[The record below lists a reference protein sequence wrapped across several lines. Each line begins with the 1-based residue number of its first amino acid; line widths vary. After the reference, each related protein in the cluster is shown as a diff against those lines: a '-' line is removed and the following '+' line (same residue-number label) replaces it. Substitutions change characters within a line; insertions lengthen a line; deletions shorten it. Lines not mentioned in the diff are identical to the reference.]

1 MQSAPKTVQTPK
13 SYFITRRVDGHSDWI
28 TAFWRELFQNSVDAG
43 SKKISIKINDAS
55 PKGSFGRPATMTN
68 AIRVQFEDDGC
79 GMDMDTLE
87 NVFFSL
93 GQSTKNKD
101 GASIGGFGT
110 ARLML
115 CFSQGRY
122 SIRTRDLIVEGN
134 GSEYT
139 CRTLADEISEV
150 KSALRVAGD
159 QDDTKSALLAERLS
173 ELEAFPAYV
182 DGCIFEID
190 IDPNEPVRD
199 WDKASQSRLRTALA
213 RYLSK
218 SDISCKVEIDDGT
231 TPVPTKKR
239 KVVGTLEVSDDFDQN
254 QAFGTIHTSKGKGAL
269 HKGEVLVRANGTLMY
284 SHDIQDSGVQVI
296 IEINP
301 EMVREV
307 LTENRDSMKEP
318 YRGVVNE
325 FLNKLAVDNHS
336 TLKEK
341 EDSKYQLVRGGRG
354 SISARKGLL
363 ELSFGPDGAYAD
375 NGEGKSAEAVLGE
388 SLEANVARG
397 ATFAFKEERYD
408 KYGFGRVPKAVMDA
422 FLQRVLDGEET
433 FLARYPDREEVAA
446 FKKSV
451 HDIGFVALARTMPA
465 LRNFIERT
473 IQTRMEALNFNA
485 EGIED
490 ERMADMHDVHIYS
503 RGISSAD
510 KQMKNAI
517 RRHSPGYWRR
527 KGQHLEG
534 RGMQAHMLLAAWT
547 ACCNQAIKALLH
559 VRPNIKGGD
568 DFRFSTGWHFE
579 KAQMVWD
586 KTVGDYADK
595 RTGASHVERD
605 GRHVLLLN
613 PVKDDGSVAFDLTKD
628 RRKSDDPN
636 DLMGIQDL
644 EALAMHEVAHIIGNL
659 HDESFANVL
668 TSIVMVFDRAA
679 AREEMK
685 MAVDAV
691 RGAYGRGRTRI
702 QSFDDQETTS
712 VLDADDEP
720 GKKAAA
726 ALPRPAERL
735 LAHAAPATTMMSG
748 LAASPENAEV
758 PQDELQQSIAS
769 VLSMPEPGVLEVDCD
784 KLAKLE
790 KDVTKVVKSAA
801 KAKKSQ
807 IRKDQ
812 TKAPQIE
819 EEDAVVIS
827 KDGPA
832 KQLLIPDEGTDVFDA
847 VDADPG
853 LDEFTSIFASLK
865 TAKID
870 DEEPEPLD
878 VLDDSADIFARLAT
892 DSTVDTSPSTSMGAD
907 EIDDF
912 SLDDFAEAPA
922 PNRM

>member
-1 MQSAPKTVQTPK
+1 MQSATKLVQTPK

-43 SKKISIKINDAS
+43 SKKISIKINDVT

-93 GQSTKNKD
+93 GQSTKAKD
-101 GASIGGFGT
+101 GTSIGGFGT

-159 QDDTKSALLAERLS
+159 QGDPSSALLAERLK

-199 WDKASQSRLRTALA
+199 WEKASQSRLRTALA
-213 RYLSK
+213 RYMSK
-218 SDISCKVEIDDGT
+218 SDISCKVELDDGT
-231 TPVPTKKR
+231 SPAPTKKR
-239 KVVGTLEVSDDFDQN
+239 KVVGTLEVSDELGQS
-254 QAFGTIHTSKGKGAL
+254 QMFGTIHTSKGKGAL

-296 IEINP
+296 IEIEP
-301 EMVREV
+301 DKVREV

-341 EDSKYQLVRGGRG
+341 EDSKYQFVRGGRG
-354 SISARKGLL
+354 SISARKGLR
-363 ELSFGPDGAYAD
+363 ELSFSPDGAYAD
-375 NGEGKSAEAVLGE
+375 NGEGNSTDAVLGE
-388 SLEANVARG
+388 SHEASEARG
-397 ATFAFKEERYD
+397 ATFAFKEEGYE

-433 FLARYPDREEVAA
+433 FLAKYPAREEVIA
-446 FKKSV
+446 FEKSV
-451 HDIGFVALARTMPA
+451 HEIGYVALARTMPA
-465 LRNFIERT
+465 LRNFIEGT
-473 IQTRMEALNFNA
+473 IHTRMEALNFNA
-485 EGIED
+485 QSVED

-559 VRPNIKGGD
+559 IRPNIKGGD

-579 KAQMVWD
+579 KAQTVWD

-613 PVKDDGSVAFDLTKD
+613 PVKDDGSVAFELTKD
-628 RRKSDDPN
+628 RRRSDDP
-636 DLMGIQDL
+636 DELMGIQDL
-644 EALAMHEVAHIIGNL
+644 EALAMHEVAHIVGNL
-659 HDESFANVL
+659 HDESFANLL
-668 TSIVMVFDRAA
+668 TGIVMVFDRAA

-720 GKKAAA
+720 GKKASR

-735 LAHAAPATTMMSG
+735 LAHAAPVTTMVSG
-748 LAASPENAEV
+748 LAASPENAGV

-790 KDVTKVVKSAA
+790 NEVTKVVTSAA
-801 KAKKSQ
+801 KAKKSTV
-807 IRKDQ
+807 RKSKE
-812 TKAPQIE
+812 TVPQIE
-819 EEDAVVIS
+819 QEEAVEGR
-827 KDGPA
+827 KDVPVT
-832 KQLLIPDEGTDVFDA
+832 QQEVPEEGTDLFDA
-847 VDADPG
+847 IDADPG
-853 LDEFTSIFASLK
+853 LDEFTDIFASLK
-865 TAKID
+865 SARMD

-878 VLDDSADIFARLAT
+878 VLDDSADIFANLAT
-892 DSTVDTSPSTSMGAD
+892 DGILSKSPSMGAD

-912 SLDDFAEAPA
+912 SLDDFAEAPT
-922 PNRM
+922 PNGM